1 MGLKGIIDL
10 PVFEHN
16 RFGFYNSLLRL
27 GWLVRRDHVEELLRS
42 AAAGLG
48 AELLV
53 QLRHELLLRV
63 LLGRA
68 GAHKVAQRLDRL
80 RDKRQRSVCLYVLQN
95 EKK

>member
-42 AAAGLG
+42 AAAGFG

-68 GAHKVAQRLDRL
+68 RAHKVAQRLDRL

>member
-1 MGLKGIIDL
+1 MGTEKGERLRIDMGLKGIIDL

-27 GWLVRRDHVEELLRS
+27 GWLVRRDHVEELLRR
-42 AAAGLG
+42 ATAGLG

-68 GAHKVAQRLDRL
+68 
-80 RDKRQRSVCLYVLQN
+80 
-95 EKK
+95 